1 MWVCLED
8 ALFSIVAHRE
18 EAGSVLVR
26 AKHVGD
32 IEKYWPGTSIVQDH
46 GLDFEQRAVIPR
58 YRVAGVLSEY
68 ILRDLSFQ
76 QCASIADQLALEE
89 ENTIESKAAAF

>member
-68 ILRDLSFQ
+68 ILRDLTCQ
-76 QCASIADQLALEE
+76 QCASIADHLEPVE
-89 ENTIESKAAAF
+89 QDTIESEAAAF